1 MIDFILSSPIFE
13 LYLLIKISL
22 INENKIMKEVGK
34 TTIKVLL
41 ALINAYYDEQNG
53 YAHCSVAEFNQKYG
67 LAKNSMPKMFQQ
79 LCDEGWIEDCTVNGY
94 YKRFRI
100 IRPYKCPDF
109 VINIDGLSNSQKN
122 FLLKCLEMNIEE
134 GLSKKEL
141 ARRIYNNENNNNI
154 TRSFDN
160 IKEACGLS
168 VFQLLSKINYI
179 EGLVPSNSEYT
190 EHGYKTILNR
200 KDIRT
205 TIITRED
212 EIANH
217 LYRKSLQRFK
227 RATNISEYDLTEE
240 YIKELLEKQEY
251 KDFYTGIKPE
261 DYHEYSI
268 DRIDS
273 SKGYIQ
279 GNVVITTNRI
289 NLMKGEMTTEEFKQ
303 VIKDLYSN
311 ITNF

>member
-1 MIDFILSSPIFE
+1 
-13 LYLLIKISL
+13 
-22 INENKIMKEVGK
+22 MKEVGK

-53 YAHCSVAEFNQKYG
+53 YSHCSVSEFNQKYG

-79 LCDEGWIEDCTVNGY
+79 LCDEGWIEDCTINGY

-100 IRPYKCPDF
+100 LKPYQCPDF

-122 FLLKCLEMNIEE
+122 FLLKCLEVNIEE
-134 GLSKKEL
+134 GLSKKEI

-154 TRSFDN
+154 TRSFNN
-160 IKEACGLS
+160 IEEACGLS

-179 EGLVPSNSEYT
+179 EGLIPADSEYT
-190 EHGYKTILNR
+190 EHGYRTILNR
-200 KDIRT
+200 KDTPT
-205 TIITRED
+205 TIITIED
-212 EIANH
+212 KMANY
-217 LYRKSLQRFK
+217 LYRKSLARFK
-227 RATNISEYDLTEE
+227 RATNIDNYDLTED

-279 GNVVITTNRI
+279 GNVVITTNQI
-289 NLMKGEMTTEEFKQ
+289 NLMKGDLSLEDFKNQ
-303 VIKDLYSN
+303 IKLLYNNLSN
-311 ITNF
+311 F